1 MERAENM
8 VSIEHIYSYFSES
21 TGITTDTRQC
31 REGMMFVAL
40 RGENFDGNRYAKS
53 ALEQGCRYA
62 VVDNAAYADP
72 TDERYL
78 LVDDSLKALQQLAR
92 HHRRTLGLPIVGI
105 TGTNGKT
112 TTKELIAAVLSRKYH
127 IHYTQGNLNNHIGVP
142 LTLLQLTAEH
152 EMAVVEMGASHP
164 GDIKELVEIAEPD
177 YGLITNVGMAH
188 LQGFGSLEG
197 VIRTKGEMYDYLRT
211 TPRRTIFLN
220 VNDKYLVNIVDGLEV
235 VGYGQVLADVP
246 LRASLG
252 TPSAPLCSARPSM
265 NRGTVEDAALLP
277 GDALVQTPPL
287 FIEGV
292 PCKGGGV
299 TSEARSNGTL
309 GGDFPYLRFQW
320 RKRGGEWHEVS
331 TQLIG
336 SYNIDNALCAVAVGT
351 YFGVAEQEVSAALSE
366 YAPTNNRS
374 QLTKTEHNTLVVDA
388 YNANP
393 TSMRAAIDNFALMDV
408 PHKMLILGD
417 MKELGE
423 ATEAAHQEVV
433 DLLDARDFAEV
444 WLVGPAFAATRHTQR
459 TFADAEEVKA
469 ALEAERP
476 EGRTILIKG
485 SNSMKLASLVEW
497 L

>member
-1 MERAENM
+1 MN
-8 VSIEHIYSYFSES
+8 SIEYIYSCFKQS

-40 RGENFDGNRYAKS
+40 RGENFDGNSYAKN

-62 VVDNAAYADP
+62 VVDNAAYADL

-78 LVDDSLKALQQLAR
+78 LVEDSLRALQQLAR
-92 HHRRTLGLPIVGI
+92 HHRRTLGITIVGI

-112 TTKELIAAVLSRKYH
+112 TTKELIAAVLSRKFH
-127 IHYTQGNLNNHIGVP
+127 IHYTQGNLNNQIGVP

-211 TPRRTIFLN
+211 TPRHTIFLN
-220 VNDKYLVNIVDGLEV
+220 VDNQHLSAIAEGLEIV
-235 VGYGQVLADVP
+235 AYGQTEGSDIC
-246 LRASLG
+246 G
-252 TPSAPLCSARPSM
+252 K
-265 NRGTVEDAALLP
+265 
-277 GDALVQTPPL
+277 
-287 FIEGV
+287 FID
-292 PCKGGGV
+292 C
-299 TSEARSNGTL
+299 A
-309 GGDFPYLRFQW
+309 PYLRFRW
-320 RKRGGEWHEVS
+320 RKHESEWHEVT

-336 SYNIDNALCAVAVGT
+336 SYNIDNALCAVTVGT
-351 YFGVAEQEVSAALSE
+351 YFGVSEEEVSKALAD
-366 YAPTNNRS
+366 YTPTNNRS
-374 QLTKTEHNTLVVDA
+374 QLTKTERNTLVVDA

-393 TSMRAAIDNFALMDV
+393 TSMRAAIDNFALMEV

-417 MKELGE
+417 MKELGD
-423 ATEAAHQEVV
+423 ATAAAHQEVV
-433 DLLDARDFAEV
+433 DLLDTHNFCEV
-444 WLVGPAFAATRHTQR
+444 WLVGSAFAATRHTQR

-469 ALEAERP
+469 VLNAERP
-476 EGRTILIKG
+476 EHRTILIKG
-485 SNSMKLASLVEW
+485 SNSMKLGSLVG
-497 L
+497 LL

>member
-1 MERAENM
+1 MT
-8 VSIEHIYSYFSES
+8 SIEHIYSCFNES

-40 RGENFDGNRYAKS
+40 RGENFDGNRYAQS
-53 ALEQGCRYA
+53 ALEQGCSY
-62 VVDNAAYADP
+62 VVIDNAEAADLSP
-72 TDERYL
+72 ELASRTI

-92 HHRRTLGLPIVGI
+92 HHRRALGLPIVGI

-112 TTKELIAAVLSRKYH
+112 TTKELVAAVLARKYR

-142 LTLLQLTAEH
+142 LTLLQLTSEH

-188 LQGFGSLEG
+188 LQGFGSLQG
-197 VIRTKGEMYDYLRT
+197 VISTKGEMYDYLRT
-211 TPRRTIFLN
+211 TEKRTIFLN
-220 VNDKYLVNIVDGLEV
+220 NDNEHLCAIAEGLEAV
-235 VGYGQVLADVP
+235 TYGQ
-246 LRASLG
+246 SEG
-252 TPSAPLCSARPSM
+252 TDIC
-265 NRGTVEDAALLP
+265 GK
-277 GDALVQTPPL
+277 LVD
-287 FIEGV
+287 
-292 PCKGGGV
+292 C
-299 TSEARSNGTL
+299 A
-309 GGDFPYLRFQW
+309 PYLRFQW
-320 RKRGGEWHEVS
+320 RKREGQWHEAS

-351 YFGVAEQEVSAALSE
+351 YFGVPEEEVTAALTA
-366 YAPTNNRS
+366 YTPTNNRS
-374 QLTKTEHNTLVVDA
+374 QLTKTEHNTLIVDA

-393 TSMRAAIDNFALMDV
+393 TSMRAAIDNFELMEA

-423 ATEAAHQEVV
+423 ATATAHQEVV
-433 DLLDARDFAEV
+433 GRLAECHFDEV

-469 ALEAERP
+469 ALQAHRP
-476 EGRTILIKG
+476 EGCTILIKG
-485 SNSMKLASLVEW
+485 SNSMKLASLVE
-497 L
+497 LL

>member
-8 VSIEHIYSYFSES
+8 VSIEHIYSRFNES

-72 TDERYL
+72 ADERYL

-112 TTKELIAAVLSRKYH
+112 TTKELVAAVLSRKYH
-127 IHYTQGNLNNHIGVP
+127 IHDTQGNLNNHIGVP

-188 LQGFGSLEG
+188 LQGFGSFEG

-220 VNDKYLVNIVDGLEV
+220 TGNHHLCVIAEGLEAV
-235 VGYGQVLADVP
+235 TYSQAEEADICGK
-246 LRASLG
+246 LIDCA
-252 TPSAPLCSARPSM
+252 
-265 NRGTVEDAALLP
+265 
-277 GDALVQTPPL
+277 
-287 FIEGV
+287 
-292 PCKGGGV
+292 
-299 TSEARSNGTL
+299 
-309 GGDFPYLRFQW
+309 PYLRFQW
-320 RKRGGEWHEVS
+320 RKRGDQWHEVS

-351 YFGVAEQEVSAALSE
+351 YFGVAEEEVSAALSE
-366 YAPTNNRS
+366 YTPTNNRS

-393 TSMRAAIDNFALMDV
+393 TSMRAAIDNFALMEV

-423 ATEAAHQEVV
+423 ATATAHQEVV

-444 WLVGPAFAATRHTQR
+444 WLVGPAFAATRHSQR
-459 TFADAEEVKA
+459 TFVDAEEVKA

-476 EGRTILIKG
+476 EGCTILIKG
-485 SNSMKLASLVEW
+485 SNSMKLAPLVEW